1 MAYRNS
7 IGTLLTI
14 AVLAGAVAPVRADT
28 PADAHSS
35 HAALASSAS
44 SACEGLAQD
53 EARQRA
59 QDAQRAGAHRRAA
72 ECFRVAGDHVRADR
86 ALVRASADTS
96 EVSGRKAAETIES
109 AKLQARRLRE
119 AFR

>member
-7 IGTLLTI
+7 IWTLMAL
-14 AVLAGAVAPVRADT
+14 AALAGAVAPVRAD
-28 PADAHSS
+28 PPPVVQSS
-35 HAALASSAS
+35 HAVSAS
-44 SACEGLAQD
+44 GACAGLAQD

-59 QDAQRAGAHRRAA
+59 EEARRAGAHRRAA
-72 ECFRVAGDHVRADR
+72 ECYRVAGEHVRADR

-96 EVSGRKAAETIES
+96 EVSGRKAAATVES
-109 AKLQARRLRE
+109 AKLQARQLRE